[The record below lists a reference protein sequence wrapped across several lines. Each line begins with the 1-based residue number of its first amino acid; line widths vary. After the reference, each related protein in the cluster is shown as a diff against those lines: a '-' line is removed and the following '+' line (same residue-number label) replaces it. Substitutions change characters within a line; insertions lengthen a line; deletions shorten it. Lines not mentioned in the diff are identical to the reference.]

1 MNAGAHRTLVRR
13 DCDNLKATLLFYVM
27 FHHDN
32 NVIRLKTAPSLSWN
46 FLLQLPKAGTDG
58 FLPRVDVVEYV

>member
-13 DCDNLKATLLFYVM
+13 DCDNLKATLLFCVM

-32 NVIRLKTAPSLSWN
+32 NVIRLKTAASFRGISCSN
-46 FLLQLPKAGTDG
+46 YQKREQMASHHE
-58 FLPRVDVVEYV
+58 RMS